1 VEGVAIMSPRIIL
14 GLIVAIFYLVVVAQN
29 TEIVTAKFFFW
40 EFSMSPV
47 ILMSVMALIGFILG
61 YVTGRSV
68 RKRVSDKN
76 N

>member
-1 VEGVAIMSPRIIL
+1 MSPRIIL